1 MYRGYSSNQYDNL
14 SNSITIMTESK
25 VQAQMFLLVG
35 LMEFVL
41 LKWAPTLPKKI
52 TKTVCKSV
60 GWQQYENIFKEPQ
73 HSWMFMVHL
82 MDKSY

>member
-1 MYRGYSSNQYDNL
+1 MTNQMYRGYSSNQYDNL

-41 LKWAPTLPKKI
+41 LK
-52 TKTVCKSV
+52 
-60 GWQQYENIFKEPQ
+60 
-73 HSWMFMVHL
+73 
-82 MDKSY
+82 